1 MEKIV
6 AAKEKLSGYLDQL
19 AAKGMPQS
27 VIDELLAMDPIEA
40 VEYARILLKVPAKF
54 ESVKNLAERDRAA
67 SKKLAAASLGTSEE
81 FSEAGK
87 TAGVS
92 FATGLINTVGAM
104 LQGALPDLSG
114 VTAMLVKTET
124 AQDNKAKDSE
134 TASASQNTTAVNT
147 TKTNALLESIA
158 ILLNGA
164 MGDGKGITVSFN
176 PTIES
181 VVTMDGETVAKN
193 VTKKQGEYQV
203 RTST

>member
-6 AAKEKLSGYLDQL
+6 SAKEKLSGYLSQL

-27 VIDELLAMDPIEA
+27 VIDELLSMDPLEA

-67 SKKLAAASLGTSEE
+67 AKKLAAASLGTSEE
-81 FSEAGK
+81 FENAGK

-92 FATGLINTVGAM
+92 FATGLINTVGTM
-104 LQGALPDLSG
+104 LQNALPDLSG

-124 AQDNKAKDSE
+124 AENNKAKNSE
-134 TASASQNTTAVNT
+134 TASVSQNTTAVNT

-164 MGDGKGITVSFN
+164 MGNGKGITVSFN

-193 VTKKQGEYQV
+193 VTKKQEEYTV

>member
-1 MEKIV
+1 
-6 AAKEKLSGYLDQL
+6 
-19 AAKGMPQS
+19 
-27 VIDELLAMDPIEA
+27 
-40 VEYARILLKVPAKF
+40 
-54 ESVKNLAERDRAA
+54 
-67 SKKLAAASLGTSEE
+67 
-81 FSEAGK
+81 
-87 TAGVS
+87 
-92 FATGLINTVGAM
+92 
-104 LQGALPDLSG
+104 
-114 VTAMLVKTET
+114 MLVKTET
-124 AQDNKAKDSE
+124 AQNNKVKNSE

>member
-1 MEKIV
+1 
-6 AAKEKLSGYLDQL
+6 
-19 AAKGMPQS
+19 MPQS
-27 VIDELLAMDPIEA
+27 VIDELLSMDPLEA

-54 ESVKNLAERDRAA
+54 ESVKNLAERDQAA
-67 SKKLAAASLGTSEE
+67 AKKLAAASLGTSEE
-81 FSEAGK
+81 FENAGK
-87 TAGVS
+87 TAGVN
-92 FATGLINTVGAM
+92 FASGLINTVGTM
-104 LQGALPDLSG
+104 LQNALPDLSG

-124 AQDNKAKDSE
+124 AENNKAKNSE

-158 ILLNGA
+158 VMLNSA
-164 MGDGKGITVSFN
+164 MGNGNGITISFN

-193 VTKKQGEYQV
+193 VTKKQEEYTV

>member
-6 AAKEKLSGYLDQL
+6 AAKEKLSGYLSQL

-27 VIDELLAMDPIEA
+27 VIDELLSMDPIEA

-92 FATGLINTVGAM
+92 FATGLINTVGTM

-124 AQDNKAKDSE
+124 AQNNKVKNSE